1 MFLSLLKIVS
11 FNSHPDSSQMK
22 MTKQAFLTDFINY
35 KFVCVK
41 IAANTNKKTWWGIL
55 IEKEN

>member
-1 MFLSLLKIVS
+1 
-11 FNSHPDSSQMK
+11 